1 MKPVKIKDNLY
12 WVGGIDW
19 DIRSFH
25 GYSTPRGT
33 TYNAYLIID
42 EKITL
47 VDTVKHYLFDE
58 MLARISAIIDPAKID
73 YIMSNHVEMDHSG
86 GLPRIMEV
94 APQAKIFTSPNGE
107 KGLKAHYKGN
117 WDFKVMKSGE
127 TLSLG
132 TRSLTFVHTPMV
144 HWPDN
149 MVCFMPEEKI
159 LFSNDAFGQHI
170 ASSERFDNQFPPGIL
185 LEEAAKY
192 YANIVLP
199 YGGNVQ
205 KVLEAISGL
214 EIDMIAP
221 SHGIIWSS
229 HIQDISRDYRK
240 WSGNVTDNKA
250 VIVYDSMWGSTEKIA
265 YAVQDAFE
273 NKGILTTMMNLKA
286 NDISDIMTQILT
298 AKYICVGSPTLNNNM
313 LPTVAGFLSYLKGLA
328 PKKRLG
334 LAFGS
339 YGWGGQ
345 SVGQI
350 EEILKSAGFELM
362 DQVRIQYIPDAEQL
376 ADISK
381 KIEEGVAQI
390 EKEHEERYKQLL
402 QNIEEGKVFKKDGKV
417 YWKCRNC
424 GHIHEALEAPEE
436 CPVCAHPK
444 AYFETVSRV
453 Y

>member
-1 MKPVKIKDNLY
+1 MKPVQIKENIY
-12 WVGGIDW
+12 WVGAIDW

-25 GYSTPRGT
+25 GYSTRRGT

-58 MLARISAIIDPAKID
+58 MVARISSLIDPSKID
-73 YIMSNHVEMDHSG
+73 YVISNHVEMDHSG
-86 GLPRIMEV
+86 GLPRLMAL
-94 APQAKIFTSPNGE
+94 APKAKIFTSVNGE

-117 WDFKVMKSGE
+117 WDFNVMKSGE

-132 TRSLTFVHTPMV
+132 KRSLTFVHTPMV

-149 MVCFMPEEKI
+149 MVSYLPEDKI

-170 ASSERFDNQFPPGIL
+170 ATSERFDDQIPLDII

-199 YGGNVQ
+199 YGSNVQ
-205 KVLEAISGL
+205 KALEVISGL
-214 EIDMIAP
+214 DIGIVAP
-221 SHGIIWSS
+221 SHGIIWRSY
-229 HIQDISRDYRK
+229 IKDIAREYQK
-240 WSGNVTDNKA
+240 WSANATENKA

-265 YAVQDAFE
+265 YAIHEAFE
-273 NKGILTTMMNLKA
+273 NKNVSTRMLNLKA
-286 NDISDIMTQILT
+286 NDISDVMTHVLT

-313 LPTVAGFLSYLKGLA
+313 LPTVAAFLYYLKGLA
-328 PKKRLG
+328 PKKRIG

-350 EEILKSAGFELM
+350 EEILKSCGFELIE
-362 DQVRIQYIPDAEQL
+362 QIRIQYIPDA
-376 ADISK
+376 
-381 KIEEGVAQI
+381 
-390 EKEHEERYKQLL
+390 KQLTEASTKIGESIA
-402 QNIEEGKVFKKDGKV
+402 QNT
-417 YWKCRNC
+417 NN
-424 GHIHEALEAPEE
+424 
-436 CPVCAHPK
+436 
-444 AYFETVSRV
+444 
-453 Y
+453 